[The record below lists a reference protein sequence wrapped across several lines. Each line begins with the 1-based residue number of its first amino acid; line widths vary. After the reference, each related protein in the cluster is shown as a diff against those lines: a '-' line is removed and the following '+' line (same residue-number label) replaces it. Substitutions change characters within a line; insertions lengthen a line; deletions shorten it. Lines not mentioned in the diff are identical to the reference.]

1 MKPPFAPQTPAEAL
15 PSAIWMPA
23 LQGQLPNCY
32 QGSPIE
38 MVQEMGLEMKPG
50 LSVNETIDRLI
61 PILADYR
68 KVCIRLPDGPDGW
81 RASLFV
87 RALLGTGIARPM
99 ASA

>member
-1 MKPPFAPQTPAEAL
+1 MKPPFAPQTTPEAI

-50 LSVNETIDRLI
+50 LSVNETIDRLL

-68 KVCIRLPDGPDGW
+68 KVCIRLPEGPDGW

-99 ASA
+99 PSA